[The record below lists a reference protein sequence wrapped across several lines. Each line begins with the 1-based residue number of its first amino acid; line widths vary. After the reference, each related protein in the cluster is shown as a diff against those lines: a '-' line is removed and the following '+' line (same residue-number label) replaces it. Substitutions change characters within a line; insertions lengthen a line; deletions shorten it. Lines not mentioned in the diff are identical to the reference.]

1 MLWRSATEPWRP
13 RDPHEVT
20 EPTVELA
27 TRLTESTRVVAASAT
42 DGELAAVRRYQAL
55 DRTYEMV
62 NRLLRYEP
70 GADELSDAELADVRD
85 IVRGLSQLLERWR
98 TPEPL
103 RVYRGLRSRAGLTDV
118 RIITRSFLAT
128 TIVRDIAIDE
138 FTVPPAPGGPALL
151 EIDVPA
157 GVPAVWVPPLGDP
170 ALAYQG
176 ELLLPR
182 RLLLLV
188 RSSSEE
194 AGIVVVNCEV
204 EP

>member
-1 MLWRSATEPWRP
+1 MEVREAVVEAAH
-13 RDPHEVT
+13 PHEVT

-27 TRLTESTRVVAASAT
+27 ARLTKSTRAVAASAT
-42 DGELAAVRRYQAL
+42 GGELDAVRRYQAL

-62 NRLLRYEP
+62 NRLLRDEP
-70 GADELSDAELADVRD
+70 GADELSDAELAEVRD
-85 IVRGLSQLLERWR
+85 IVRGLSRLVERWR

-118 RIITRSFLAT
+118 GMITRSFLAT
-128 TIVRDIAIDE
+128 TIVRDVAIEE
-138 FTVPPAPGGPALL
+138 FTVPPAPSGPALL

-170 ALAYQG
+170 SLAYQG

-182 RLLLLV
+182 RQPLLV

-194 AGIVVVNCEV
+194 AGILVMDREV
-204 EP
+204 EL